1 MAAQP
6 PRRTANREAP
16 LPATSPAEREK
27 KNEAAPDPAMEES
40 VELSETE
47 TKALPK
53 IGITPVFFNLS

>member
-6 PRRTANREAP
+6 PRRTANREANE
-16 LPATSPAEREK
+16 AK
-27 KNEAAPDPAMEES
+27 EAAPNYVMDES

-53 IGITPVFFNLS
+53 IGI